1 MPYYS
6 NVFPTPMHPDGDSPL
21 DFALRQHQQSKAT
34 KVASSNLFIEPQDV
48 PIELMT
54 DMTIESIGSLE
65 LINTARHNLITGNNI
80 LYKPFSKLSVL
91 NSQYDPLKILALAD
105 GTPAQFDEYAL
116 ALENYLPELDNV
128 SIDESGNIIVEFIN
142 IEDGDFVEVEIISQ
156 GTLYSDIIEEIT

>member
-6 NVFPTPMHPDGDSPL
+6 NVSPTPMHPDGDSPL

-34 KVASSNLFIEPQDV
+34 KVASSNLLMEPQDV

-80 LYKPFSKLSVL
+80 LYKPFSRLSVL
-91 NSQYDPLKILALAD
+91 NYQYSPLRLLALSD
-105 GTPAQFDEYAL
+105 GTPAQFDAFAL
-116 ALENYLPELDNV
+116 ALEVYLPELENV
-128 SIDESGNIIVEFIN
+128 FIDDSGNIIVEFIN
-142 IEDGDFVEVEIISQ
+142 MEDGDFVELEIVSQ
-156 GTLYSDIIEEIT
+156 ATLYNDTI